1 MAEEPQNT
9 EHENGAHQDAAS
21 DAASQEA
28 VIIDIE
34 SAVFA
39 ELPWEEQVGT
49 LREIL
54 QESRTQTAQNLDL
67 AQRAQAEMA
76 NQRRRSDE
84 ERISQGKYSNG
95 RLIAK
100 LLPVVEELALAMG
113 LVEDNNGVETSGD
126 DAQDAESSPESSWI
140 QGVRLIQRKF
150 MTLLESEGVTT
161 IDAVGTVF
169 NPLEHEALG
178 TDESTEYPPG
188 HVIKAVRQGY
198 RLHDRIIQPA
208 QVIVAREPQD
218 VGKGDTSSEVKE
230 TDNG

>member
-1 MAEEPQNT
+1 M
-9 EHENGAHQDAAS
+9 
-21 DAASQEA
+21 
-28 VIIDIE
+28 
-34 SAVFA
+34 
-39 ELPWEEQVGT
+39 GT

-113 LVEDNNGVETSGD
+113 LVEDNNGVERSGG
-126 DAQDAESSPESSWI
+126 DAQDPESSPESSLEPSWI

-178 TDESTEYPPG
+178 TDESTEHPPG

-218 VGKGDTSSEVKE
+218 VGKGDTSSEEKE